1 MKSNMTYEELKT
13 YCEKLENYLTLAMS
27 DFEQVCAEPYGFT
40 KVCNLYRK
48 EFCYELNLNLKKDN
62 VIFESDLQNMFKSET
77 LKNLTGSDVNL
88 KVTTHPY
95 RTGEWSWRYTNEVK
109 QLLGV

>member
-1 MKSNMTYEELKT
+1 MKPNMTFEELKT

-27 DFEQVCAEPYGFT
+27 DFEKVCAEPYGFT

-48 EFCYELNLNLKKDN
+48 ELCYELKLDLTKDN
-62 VIFESDLQNMFKSET
+62 IIFESDLQNMFSKKE
-77 LKNLTGSDVNL
+77 LKNLLGSNVNIE
-88 KVTTHPY
+88 VTTHPY
-95 RTGEWSWRYTNEVK
+95 KTGMWSWRYTDEVK